1 MGYCFRMAEN
11 KKPTKKAAPK
21 KGTAA
26 ASKAQAKKPAAKK
39 PAAKKSTAQKPKTVE
54 TVVDEKIDA
63 AAEEAEKYYEEMMD
77 VIESITKRADEV
89 IPEQI
94 TIQTS
99 VAKGWVRRL
108 LGKLRP
114 TGLKKK

>member
-26 ASKAQAKKPAAKK
+26 ASKAQAKKPATKK
-39 PAAKKSTAQKPKTVE
+39 PAAKKPAAQKPKTIE
-54 TVVDEKIDA
+54 TIVDEKIDA

-89 IPEQI
+89 VHEQVA
-94 TIQTS
+94 IQATA
-99 VAKGWVRRL
+99 AKSWIRRF

-114 TGLKKK
+114 AGLKKK